1 MEKTFIT
8 AGDLLRDSFLLAAQI
23 YDAGFRPDF
32 IIGVWRGGTPVGIAV
47 QEYFEY
53 RGASTDHI
61 AVRTSSYT
69 GIGEQASTVRVHGL
83 HYIIEHAQASSALL
97 LVDDVFDSGRSFKAL
112 LDELRAELGP
122 RLPREIKLAAPWY
135 KPSNRKV
142 DLTPDFYLRETAE
155 WLVFPH
161 ELSGLPR
168 AEMLAG
174 KSDLKGLEA
183 IFPELPE

>member
-1 MEKTFIT
+1 MKKIFIS
-8 AGDLLRDSFLLAAQI
+8 AGELLRDSFLLAAKVF
-23 YDAGFRPDF
+23 DAGFRPDF
-32 IIGVWRGGTPVGIAV
+32 VIGVWRGGTPVGIAV

-69 GIGEQASTVRVHGL
+69 GIAEQANTVRVHGL
-83 HYIIEHAQASSALL
+83 HYIVDHAHADSALL

-112 LDELRAELGP
+112 LDELGAQLGP
-122 RLPREIKLAAPWY
+122 RLPRVIKCAAPWY
-135 KPSNRKV
+135 KPDNRKV

-161 ELSGLPR
+161 ELAGLPR
-168 AEMLAG
+168 TELLAG
-174 KSDLKGLEA
+174 KSDLHGLEA
-183 IFPELPE
+183 IFPE